1 MFNALKDCLKEFES
15 LNKQS
20 RTPSQNFNNLQNKEY
35 TQLEPFQRRVH
46 NDAYTISTNVPDFK
60 SFKYM
65 TLTEAAK
72 QHKLLD
78 KSDKTAYKCFEAYA
92 NLNDANTKP

>member
-1 MFNALKDCLKEFES
+1 MFNALKDCLKEFEL

-20 RTPSQNFNNLQNKEY
+20 RTPSSNFNNLQNKEY
-35 TQLEPFQRRVH
+35 TQLESLPRRVH
-46 NDAYTISTNVPDFK
+46 NDAYTISTNVPDFE

-72 QHKLLD
+72 QHKIVD
-78 KSDKTAYKCFEAYA
+78 KHGKK
-92 NLNDANTKP
+92 